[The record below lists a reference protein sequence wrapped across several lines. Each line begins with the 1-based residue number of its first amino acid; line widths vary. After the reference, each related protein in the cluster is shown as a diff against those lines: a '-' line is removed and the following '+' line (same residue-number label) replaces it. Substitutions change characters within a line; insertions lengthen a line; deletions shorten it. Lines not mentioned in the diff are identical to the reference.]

1 MAFQKSSLTFAE
13 AILNFLFDALRS
25 CTFMKA
31 CELMLLGGILIPSLS
46 SNMQFYQGMQ
56 ALTLP

>member
-1 MAFQKSSLTFAE
+1 
-13 AILNFLFDALRS
+13 
-25 CTFMKA
+25 MKA